1 MAHLTL
7 AAEQADLIDFSIVIF
22 ITTIVVFLAVFFIA
36 AKVIWPKILGGL
48 EERERKIREEIQRAE
63 ESREQ
68 AKAVLAEYEKS
79 LAQAREEANQM
90 VAKAKQ
96 DAKAVAD
103 ELRARNE
110 QEITELKDRAFREID
125 AAKKLAIA
133 EIHEESVS
141 LAVSI
146 ARKILQREI
155 TTDDQKRL
163 LEESMQELATTG
175 RN

>member
-1 MAHLTL
+1 MFDLLL
-7 AAEQADLIDFSIVIF
+7 ANDNPVMIQALPFV
-22 ITTIVVFLAVFFIA
+22 TILVVFGITYWLLAK
-36 AKVIWPKILGGL
+36 KVWPLILKSL
-48 EERERKIREEIQRAE
+48 DEREQKIREEIQQAE

-90 VAKAKQ
+90 VAKAKT
-96 DAKAVAD
+96 DAKAVAE

-110 QEITELKDRAFREID
+110 QELTEMKDRATREIEAAKKAAITEL
-125 AAKKLAIA
+125 
-133 EIHEESVS
+133 HEESVG
-141 LAVSI
+141 LAMSI

-155 TTDDQKRL
+155 SADDQKRL
-163 LEESMQELATTG
+163 VEESMQELAAAG